1 MITLLEQLHSIGY
14 LHCDLKP
21 DNICVGD
28 GVDNSTLSEFKL
40 IDFGVSQQLCK
51 DSEAYRDPLD
61 DNDHIEM
68 VKKPQQGNIIFASP
82 NSIKNLTLS
91 RRDDL
96 ISLFY
101 LMLYLQT
108 KVIPFFKSSVPIKDQ
123 KASII

>member
-1 MITLLEQLHSIGY
+1 MITLLEKLHSIGY

-28 GVDNSTLSEFKL
+28 GVDSSTLSEFKL
-40 IDFGVSQQLCK
+40 IDFGVSDCICK
-51 DSEAYRDPLD
+51 NPEAYSEPIEDG
-61 DNDHIEM
+61 DHREIGTSLQ
-68 VKKPQQGNIIFASP
+68 KGNLIFASP
-82 NSIKNLTLS
+82 NSVKNITLS

-108 KVIPFFKSSVPIKDQ
+108 KIIPFFK
-123 KASII
+123 